1 MNLTNFLAKKSIKYN
16 ISVLLGMVSII
27 LIIIIIGYSIYKI
40 REIEVKSSISNAQ
53 SLTANYAGQI
63 KSELDEAVQASEIFA
78 SSFSSVKDPDST
90 SKINREQ
97 ANSILKETLIKKKN
111 LLGTWTLWEPNAF
124 DNKDSSFINVN
135 GHDATGR
142 FIPYWVR
149 GDDGNVS
156 VSALTGYTEMAT
168 GDWYLIPKENK
179 TQFVHTLTYPA
190 DGNNVTMLTVVTPV
204 MYNNVFY
211 GVTGADISLDWLQ
224 TYVEKMQK
232 DIFEGKSVISI
243 TTQEGNIAAL
253 TGSNDKIGQPAN
265 SVLKE
270 YAKISSNKE
279 SGFIIENDTLVA
291 FAPMVLGQDKAVWQ
305 VSIHV
310 PISVITANAWTQLYI
325 FLAIGI
331 IFLVIRAWIE
341 SILINKLTKP
351 IVAIA
356 HAAENIAV
364 GDLSFKNVEV
374 TSTELGILNS
384 AFNKLVYSQQHI
396 TDVCVGISEG
406 NFALQAEIKSDQDA
420 LGASVNKM
428 IINLKKSADE
438 DSKRNWTSEGLAN
451 FADILRSNNDLK
463 TLSNTIISNL
473 IKYVKA
479 NQGAI
484 FMLED
489 QPKNHLEL
497 IACYAYDR
505 QKYLNKTIEIGEGLV
520 GQCFQEKGRIFLTE
534 VPESYINI
542 TSGLGYAPPR
552 NVLIVPLLNN
562 EKVEGVI
569 EIASFNILEEYE
581 IQFIEKVAESIAST
595 ISNMK
600 INQQT
605 TKLLSETQAQSAQMH
620 SQEEEMRQNLE
631 EMTAIQE
638 EMQRKEFEYLDKIEK
653 LEKELDQTKK

>member
-190 DGNNVTMLTVVTPV
+190 NGNNVTMLTVVTPV

-291 FAPMVLGQDKAVWQ
+291 FAPMFLGQDKAVWQ

-310 PISVITANAWTQLYI
+310 PISVITANAWTQFYI

-331 IFLVIRAWIE
+331 IFLIIRAWIE

-406 NFALQAEIKSDQDA
+406 NFALQAEINSEQDA

-484 FMLED
+484 FMLEE

-638 EMQRKEFEYLDKIEK
+638 EMQRKEFEYLDKIER